1 MMFKKSSAMEK
12 FSEFLQKKALK
23 IEKRFRFVIS
33 ALVMGSLMLLSTFF
47 LFDKALI
54 FLAVF
59 LVFGYL
65 FTYFSILE
73 GVEGIEWF
81 TLFLMP
87 IILTVS
93 FYFFYFLFP
102 VRWLT
107 RLPFMFLFGISFYA
121 VLLCSNIFNV
131 GVEKSLQL
139 YRAAFSI
146 NFFYQAVVFFLFNN
160 ALFSFKL
167 NFIINALAVFIIAVL
182 LAFQLIWSVKLDLVI
197 DKKTIAYAFLI
208 GLLLSE
214 LALIGSFV
222 PLKSTI
228 LALFLASSYYSLSGL
243 IYSHLDQ
250 RLFKETVRE
259 FVSVWLI
266 VLGLTILS
274 ISW

>member
-1 MMFKKSSAMEK
+1 MFKKSSAMEK

-274 ISW
+274 IRW

>member
-102 VRWLT
+102 VIWLT
-107 RLPFMFLFGISFYA
+107 RLPFVFLYGISIYA

-139 YRAAFSI
+139 YRAAFSV
-146 NFFYQAVVFFLFNN
+146 NFFYQMGVSFLFNN
-160 ALFSFKL
+160 ALFSFRL
-167 NFIINALAVFIIAVL
+167 NFLINSILVFLTSFL
-182 LAFQLIWSVKLDLVI
+182 LGF
-197 DKKTIAYAFLI
+197 
-208 GLLLSE
+208 
-214 LALIGSFV
+214 
-222 PLKSTI
+222 
-228 LALFLASSYYSLSGL
+228 
-243 IYSHLDQ
+243 H
-250 RLFKETVRE
+250 
-259 FVSVWLI
+259 
-266 VLGLTILS
+266 
-274 ISW
+274 